1 MSEAQTEAG
10 AVLDRLHRAMNAHDL
25 DALVGCFDDA
35 YSSEQPAHPARV
47 FQGKDQV
54 GKNWAALFA
63 GMPDFQADLLQ
74 HTVDGN
80 DVWAEWHWHGTHA
93 DGTRTEMRGMT
104 IFGVREG
111 RIVSARLY
119 MEPVEVSGADIDT
132 SVKTMAE
139 GAKG

>member
-1 MSEAQTEAG
+1 
-10 AVLDRLHRAMNAHDL
+10 
-25 DALVGCFDDA
+25 
-35 YSSEQPAHPARV
+35 
-47 FQGKDQV
+47 
-54 GKNWAALFA
+54 
-63 GMPDFQADLLQ
+63 
-74 HTVDGN
+74 
-80 DVWAEWHWHGTHA
+80 
-93 DGTRTEMRGMT
+93 MT